1 MEQLTSELIELSRRQ
16 NFTHWLAIGAVQRR
30 RASAA
35 EALRCTFG
43 WKRDHIKLLRP
54 ASDKVVGMLVFFG
67 FDKRVGLAGDSA
79 RPVSFQTTNLG
90 GVTGLAFV
98 NEGVLVLSV
107 ARL

>member
-1 MEQLTSELIELSRRQ
+1 M
-16 NFTHWLAIGAVQRR
+16 
-30 RASAA
+30 
-35 EALRCTFG
+35 
-43 WKRDHIKLLRP
+43 
-54 ASDKVVGMLVFFG
+54 FFG

-107 ARL
+107 VRL